1 MTAALAG
8 KPVEAWF
15 TDEARV
21 GQLAALSTSES

>member
-8 KPVEAWF
+8 KPVDAWF

-21 GQLAALSTSES
+21 GQLAALSTPES